1 MFDALREDYIEWPDG
16 KLPHLDPDASY
27 AYAGKKVD
35 LFKRLVEEQPY
46 NTFLAPLRSEMPT
59 ITVVRIKTF
68 LSGVLGSVID
78 FTEALS
84 QGSFKEDN
92 ILVGLYKKFKEKTST
107 VFFGED
113 IWVKNF
119 GKWFTREI
127 SLPD

>member
-1 MFDALREDYIEWPDG
+1 
-16 KLPHLDPDASY
+16 
-27 AYAGKKVD
+27 
-35 LFKRLVEEQPY
+35 
-46 NTFLAPLRSEMPT
+46 MPT

-78 FTEALS
+78 FTEGLFQS
-84 QGSFKEDN
+84 SFEEDN
-92 ILVGLYKKFKEKTST
+92 ILVGLSKKFKEKTSS

-119 GKWFTREI
+119 GEWFTREI